1 MANVTIT
8 QLPAAGAITGA
19 ELVPVVQNGVTV
31 QTTTAAL
38 AGSPVQ
44 TQTFLTLNQEST
56 LTNSRRLSG
65 GTGVGLTDSG
75 AQSTLQVTLNAASG
89 SLEAAGTGII
99 AKTSSNTVAART
111 MSSST
116 TGLSVTNGDG
126 VSGAPVFALTG
137 VALAVAGA
145 TGTGVLALNS
155 SSTIA
160 TRTILGTTSQIDIT
174 DGNFVNS
181 PVIAISS
188 DPIVPGS
195 GGIVIPAGTT
205 GQRGASTN
213 GTLRYNTTSA
223 SFEGYA
229 NGAWGSI
236 VSGAGVSAIS
246 FGSTGLT
253 PSTSTTGAV
262 TVAGTL
268 AVASGGTGVTT
279 STGTTNVV
287 LSDSPVLVTPNLGT
301 PSALV
306 GTNITGT
313 AAGLTAGTVTT
324 NANLTGDVTS
334 VGNATTLATVASAG
348 STGSSTAIPVITIN
362 AKGLTTSITTAAVV
376 APAGTL
382 SGGTLASG
390 VTASSLTSLGTI
402 ASLVVTAGTISTTP
416 SGSTDIANK
425 SYVDTVAQGLDT
437 KASVVAAT
445 TVNITLSGTQTV
457 DGIALIAADRCLVKN
472 QTLPQNNGIY
482 DVAAG
487 AWTRSSDMNTWA
499 QVPGAYVFV
508 ETGTTLADTGWV
520 CTSDAG
526 GTLGTTAIV
535 WAQFSGAGSGVSS
548 LNFGTTGLTPATA
561 TTGAVTVAGTLAIAN
576 GGTNGTATPTSNGIV
591 YGTGTTIAYTAAGT
605 TGQVLQANTS
615 GAPTWGSTYA
625 GTVTSVG
632 FTGGIITVATAT
644 TTPAFTVAG
653 TSGGIPY
660 FTSTSTWATST
671 LLVASALMVGGG
683 AGLAPSTVTTGT
695 GVVTALGVNTGTAG
709 AFVVNGG
716 DLGTPSSGTVTNLTG
731 TASININGTVGATTA
746 NTGAFTTLTASA
758 DSTFSSTG
766 ALLISKGTTGQRPTP
781 ATAMLRYNTT
791 TNEFEGYGGAS
802 PAWASVGGSAIS
814 NDTTTATN
822 LFPAFLNAT
831 TGTAASIFTSNANYL
846 YKPSTGELSAKVM
859 NASNGLVVNSQT
871 VGTSYTLAS
880 GNSAMSS
887 GPITLSGGVVVTI
900 PSGGRWVI
908 I

>member
-8 QLPAAGAITGA
+8 QLPSAGAITGT

-44 TQTFLTLNQEST
+44 TQTFLTLNQEAT
-56 LTNSRRLSG
+56 LANSRRLSG
-65 GTGVGLTDSG
+65 GTGVGLTDGG

-89 SLEAAGTGII
+89 SLEAAGTGMI
-99 AKTSSNTVAART
+99 AKTASNAVAGRT
-111 MSSST
+111 MSSTT

-126 VSGAPVFALTG
+126 VAGNPTFALTG

-188 DPIVPGS
+188 DPTVPGS

-213 GTLRYNTTSA
+213 GTLRYNTTAA

-236 VSGAGVSAIS
+236 VSGAGVSSIS

-253 PSTSTTGAV
+253 PATSTTGVV

-287 LSDSPVLVTPNLGT
+287 LSNSPVLVTPDLGT

-362 AKGLTTSITTAAVV
+362 AKGLTTSITTAVVV

-382 SGGTLASG
+382 SGSTLASG

-416 SGSTDIANK
+416 SASTDIANK
-425 SYVDTVAQGLDT
+425 TYVDTVAQGLDT

-445 TVNITLSGTQTV
+445 TVNITLSGAQTI
-457 DGIALIAADRCLVKN
+457 DGISVVAADRVLVKN
-472 QTLPQNNGIY
+472 QTLPQNNGLY
-482 DVAAG
+482 LCASG
-487 AWTRSSDMNTWA
+487 AWTRTTDMNTWA

-508 ETGTTLADTGWV
+508 EDGTTQADTGWV
-520 CTSDAG
+520 CTSNAG

-548 LNFGTTGLTPATA
+548 ITFGTTGLTPATT
-561 TTGAVTVAGTLAIAN
+561 TTGAVTVGGTLAIAN

-615 GAPTWGSTYA
+615 GVPTWGATYA
-625 GTVTSVG
+625 GTVTSVS

-660 FTSTSTWATST
+660 FSSASTWATSA
-671 LLVASALMVGGG
+671 LLAANALMIGGG
-683 AGLAPSTVTTGT
+683 AGVAPSTVTTGT
-695 GVVTALGVNTGTAG
+695 GVVTALGVNTGSSG

-716 DLGTPSSGTVTNLTG
+716 ALGTPSSGTVTNLTG
-731 TASININGTVGATTA
+731 TASININGTVGATTPT
-746 NTGAFTTLTASA
+746 TGAFTTVT
-758 DSTFSSTG
+758 
-766 ALLISKGTTGQRPTP
+766 
-781 ATAMLRYNTT
+781 
-791 TNEFEGYGGAS
+791 
-802 PAWASVGGSAIS
+802 
-814 NDTTTATN
+814 
-822 LFPAFLNAT
+822 AT
-831 TGTAASIFTSNANYL
+831 TGIF
-846 YKPSTGELSAKVM
+846 G
-859 NASNGLVVNSQT
+859 
-871 VGTSYTLAS
+871 GTF
-880 GNSAMSS
+880 
-887 GPITLSGGVVVTI
+887 
-900 PSGGRWVI
+900 
-908 I
+908 